1 MPDRSA
7 FPHNLLILQFARSAG
22 VGALAISSHKIV
34 YRVGRYRIYGRGPN
48 NKKLR
53 NPSVTNRPTAIGREV
68 MQKTQRMMWSM
79 VALVIASLA
88 ATGCSFKEANAGHE
102 VVLIEKPW
110 IFGHGGVDPEPV
122 KAGRTIT
129 AVTTDG
135 VDVSMQP
142 IKFETELPDTMTA
155 DGVPIT
161 FHAIMVVQVT
171 DSVTLIK
178 NFGADWYKNNLE
190 EQFKTM
196 VRQAVRKRGMNETAI
211 STTAL
216 DSIDAEIRDDLIA
229 FFKDKNLPVKLITM
243 TVGKAN
249 PPDAIKNQRI
259 ETAAQEQRIQTEKQ
273 TKLAEDQRRAA
284 EQSRADADNAYRESM
299 HLSPEQFIQLKAIEM
314 QARVCGP
321 EGKASCTFI
330 QNGGATPVYNLGK

>member
-1 MPDRSA
+1 MKILPLV
-7 FPHNLLILQFARSAG
+7 LLP
-22 VGALAISSHKIV
+22 IV
-34 YRVGRYRIYGRGPN
+34 
-48 NKKLR
+48 L
-53 NPSVTNRPTAIGREV
+53 VT
-68 MQKTQRMMWSM
+68 
-79 VALVIASLA
+79 
-88 ATGCSFKEANAGHE
+88 TGCSFKEANAGHE

-110 IFGHGGVDPEPV
+110 IFGHGGVDPTPV
-122 KAGRTIT
+122 RAGMTIT

-142 IKFETELPDTMTA
+142 TKFETELPDTMTA

-161 FHAIMVVQVT
+161 FHAIMIVQVT
-171 DSVTLIK
+171 DSVQLIK
-178 NFGADWYKNNLE
+178 NFGPDWYKNNLE

-216 DSIDAEIRDDLIA
+216 DTIDAEIRDNLIT
-229 FFKDKNLPVKLITM
+229 FFMDKGLPIKLVTM

-314 QARVCGP
+314 QSRICGP
-321 EGKASCTFI
+321 EGKATCTFI
-330 QNGGATPVYNLGK
+330 QNGGATPVYNLGR